1 MIQGANDVFQQY
13 GIYLILCYTHRLL
26 SEELKAIE
34 LTEKP
39 LRRWYDFRLF
49 LISTRKTYPLSSIAV
64 IPVVTTNLYEIKES
78 QNLFDC
84 VYVDHTHAMRIAT
97 EHLIQQ
103 GA

>member
-1 MIQGANDVFQQY
+1 MMSFSNME
-13 GIYLILCYTHRLL
+13 YTSYSAIPHRLL

-34 LTEKP
+34 LLKS
-39 LRRWYDFRLF
+39 RFGDGMIFVSFDFNQKN
-49 LISTRKTYPLSSIAV
+49 ISAIQHCGY
-64 IPVVTTNLYEIKES
+64 PVVTTNLYEIKES